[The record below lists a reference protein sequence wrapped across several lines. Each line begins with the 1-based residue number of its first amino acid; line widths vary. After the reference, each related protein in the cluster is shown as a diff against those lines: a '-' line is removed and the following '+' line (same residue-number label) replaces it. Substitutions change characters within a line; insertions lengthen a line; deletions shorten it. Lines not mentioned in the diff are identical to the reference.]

1 MIFNVHSATHL
12 YDALLKA
19 PLADLPE
26 TVNQLIIVPDGMLA
40 RFNVE
45 ILLSSRPSNTEPL
58 NFKTLDY
65 LLKTYAISYA
75 PSATLYLQQQKAAE
89 NSLSFRKPYGGYA
102 PSYEGWEVP
111 DSLENSLL
119 ASRVR
124 AGYMNLPNAQKE
136 VEQIARLLEGD
147 AWTGTNATEQHFK
160 NHAVDYQILHLAM
173 HTLLDDDTPMQSQFV
188 FAVENDSINDGAL
201 TAAELYAM
209 KLPAQFVVLSACETG
224 YGEVR
229 KGEGIMSLSRAFLY
243 AGCPSQLVTLW
254 KAPDVQSQDLM
265 VRFFSYLKDDQPK
278 NVALQQA
285 KLDYLQQADEITA
298 HPFFWAG
305 FIPIGDFS
313 PIPLQKSNVW
323 IWILTV
329 GTLLLLMLGFLRYR
343 HIKERTIS

>member
-1 MIFNVHSATHL
+1 
-12 YDALLKA
+12 
-19 PLADLPE
+19 
-26 TVNQLIIVPDGMLA
+26 
-40 RFNVE
+40 
-45 ILLSSRPSNTEPL
+45 
-58 NFKTLDY
+58 
-65 LLKTYAISYA
+65 
-75 PSATLYLQQQKAAE
+75 
-89 NSLSFRKPYGGYA
+89 
-102 PSYEGWEVP
+102 
-111 DSLENSLL
+111 
-119 ASRVR
+119 
-124 AGYMNLPNAQKE
+124 
-136 VEQIARLLEGD
+136 
-147 AWTGTNATEQHFK
+147 
-160 NHAVDYQILHLAM
+160 M

-209 KLPAQFVVLSACETG
+209 KLPAQFVVLSACEAG

-243 AGCPSQLVTLW
+243 AGCPSQVVTLW

-298 HPFFWAG
+298 HPFYWAG
-305 FIPIGDFS
+305 FIPMGDFS

-323 IWILTV
+323 IWVLTV

-343 HIKERTIS
+343 RIKKRTIS